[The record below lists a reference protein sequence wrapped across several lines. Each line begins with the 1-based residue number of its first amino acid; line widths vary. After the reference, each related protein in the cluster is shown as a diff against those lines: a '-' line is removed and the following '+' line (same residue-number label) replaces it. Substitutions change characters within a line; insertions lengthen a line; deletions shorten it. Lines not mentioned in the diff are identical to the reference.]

1 MQMPQRAENYYYY
14 SNYPNYQHEYST
26 CTMDYNKMET
36 EALIKG
42 LFYVY
47 FVKQFLG
54 QTGKGLVLNSFWFL
68 KTFLLSNFILYIDSL
83 TVYYFIYTFR
93 SLQVGC
99 YLILKIRD
107 MIFFI
112 FMALIKCKAWS
123 QKLFKILISIPT
135 NEYVFTLNT
144 CNRLSSNV
152 TFATKEYNC
161 IKFS

>member
-54 QTGKGLVLNSFWFL
+54 QTGKGLVLNSLWFL

-83 TVYYFIYTFR
+83 TVHSFIYTFR
-93 SLQVGC
+93 SLKVGC
-99 YLILKIRD
+99 YLIRKTRD
-107 MIFFI
+107 MIFFYI
-112 FMALIKCKAWS
+112 HGFDKMES
-123 QKLFKILISIPT
+123 MEPKII
-135 NEYVFTLNT
+135 
-144 CNRLSSNV
+144 
-152 TFATKEYNC
+152 
-161 IKFS
+161 

>member
-54 QTGKGLVLNSFWFL
+54 QTGNGLVLNSLIF
-68 KTFLLSNFILYIDSL
+68 KNIFIIKF
-83 TVYYFIYTFR
+83 YFI
-93 SLQVGC
+93 SILLQFI
-99 YLILKIRD
+99 IL
-107 MIFFI
+107 
-112 FMALIKCKAWS
+112 L
-123 QKLFKILISIPT
+123 
-135 NEYVFTLNT
+135 YV
-144 CNRLSSNV
+144 
-152 TFATKEYNC
+152 
-161 IKFS
+161 

>member
-54 QTGKGLVLNSFWFL
+54 QTGKFSLIFKNI
-68 KTFLLSNFILYIDSL
+68 FIIKF
-83 TVYYFIYTFR
+83 YFI
-93 SLQVGC
+93 SILLQFI
-99 YLILKIRD
+99 IL
-107 MIFFI
+107 
-112 FMALIKCKAWS
+112 L
-123 QKLFKILISIPT
+123 
-135 NEYVFTLNT
+135 YV
-144 CNRLSSNV
+144 
-152 TFATKEYNC
+152 
-161 IKFS
+161 

>member
-54 QTGKGLVLNSFWFL
+54 QTGKGLVLNSLWFL

-83 TVYYFIYTFR
+83 TVYSFIYTFR
-93 SLQVGC
+93 SLKVGC
-99 YLILKIRD
+99 YLILKTRD
-107 MIFFI
+107 MIFFYI
-112 FMALIKCKAWS
+112 YGFDKMES
-123 QKLFKILISIPT
+123 MEPKII
-135 NEYVFTLNT
+135 
-144 CNRLSSNV
+144 
-152 TFATKEYNC
+152 
-161 IKFS
+161 